1 MRIIVNGQQ
10 AFGKAV
16 LEALLERQKAG
27 GPDQVVAVFCA
38 PDKEGR
44 PADPIK
50 EAALEHGVPLYQP
63 ASYKDEATL
72 AELRALEPD
81 LMAMAYVIVFVPEAA
96 RDLPTHGSI
105 CFHPS
110 LLPLH
115 RGPSSIN
122 WPIIGGAT
130 KTGLTIFYP
139 DDGLDEGDILLQKEV
154 EIGPDD
160 TLGTVYFNK
169 IFQLGVE
176 AMLES
181 IDLIREGRA
190 PRIRQDHGQ
199 ATYESWCR
207 KADAEIDWSKPAA
220 EVYNLIRGTNPQPGA
235 WTRLDGR
242 TLQIFDSARDDGASG
257 APGEIVALDDTGFTV
272 AAGSGGVTVKRVR
285 PEGAGKVPA
294 AEFAGAAGLAV
305 GSKLG

>member
-16 LEALLERQKAG
+16 LEALLDRGDEVA
-27 GPDQVVAVFCA
+27 AVFCA

-50 EAALEHGVPLYQP
+50 QAALERDVPLYQP
-63 ASYKDEATL
+63 ASYKSEETL
-72 AELRALEPD
+72 ERMRALKPD
-81 LMAMAYVIVFVPEAA
+81 LMVMAYVVIFVPEAA

-130 KTGLTIFYP
+130 RTGLTVFYP

-154 EIGPDD
+154 EVGPDD
-160 TLGTVYFNK
+160 TLGTVYFQK
-169 IFQLGVE
+169 IFQLGVDS
-176 AMLES
+176 MLES
-181 IDLIREGRA
+181 VDLIKAGNA
-190 PRIRQDHGQ
+190 PRIPQDHSK

-207 KADAEIDWSKPAA
+207 KADAEIDWSKPLDR
-220 EVYNLIRGTNPQPGA
+220 VYDLIRGTNPQPGA
-235 WTRLDGR
+235 WTTLNGA
-242 TLQIFDSARDDGASG
+242 TLQVFDCEKQ
-257 APGEIVALDDTGFTV
+257 PGEAGGVPGAVVAVG
-272 AAGSGGVTVKRVR
+272 AAGIAVACDGGRVLVKRVR
-285 PEGAGKVPA
+285 PEGAGKMPA
-294 AEFAGAAGLAV
+294 ADLAENASLTLGTVLGA
-305 GSKLG
+305 